1 MFERFTK
8 HSRDTVRDAVALVT
22 DRGEDKVAPEHL
34 LLALAAQEQS
44 TAARILHEHGVTT
57 AELDAD
63 GEAAGPAG
71 LTDEEVD
78 ALKAVG
84 VDTDAVF
91 ARMREAFGPD
101 ALRPDPAARKPRK
114 RGRLGGAF
122 DADAKKIL
130 ELSLREAIALEHRG
144 IDTGHIL
151 LALLR
156 HGLSASMA
164 TVLTRQGLTYDAA
177 RERVR
182 ETRDEAA

>member
-8 HSRDTVRDAVALVT
+8 HARDTVRDAVALVA

-34 LLALAAQEQS
+34 LLALAAQDQS
-44 TAARILHEHGVTT
+44 MAARLLHEHGVT
-57 AELDAD
+57 AAD
-63 GEAAGPAG
+63 LESDGGAAGPAG

-91 ARMREAFGPD
+91 RRMRESFGPD

-130 ELSLREAIALEHRG
+130 ELSLREAIALQHRG
-144 IDTGHIL
+144 IDSGHIL

-156 HGLSASMA
+156 HGVCAPMA
-164 TVLTRQGLTYDAA
+164 TVLTRQGLTYDAV

-182 ETRDEAA
+182 DAEQDAA

>member
-8 HSRDTVRDAVALVT
+8 DARDTVRDAVALVA

-34 LLALAAQEQS
+34 LLALAAQEES
-44 TAARILHEHGVTT
+44 RAARILHEHGVTT
-57 AELDAD
+57 AGLEPD

-71 LTDEEVD
+71 LTDEEIE

-84 VDTDAVF
+84 VDTDDVF
-91 ARMREAFGPD
+91 RRMRESFGPD
-101 ALRPDPAARKPRK
+101 ALRPDPATRRPRK

-130 ELSLREAIALEHRG
+130 ELSLREAIALKHRG

-156 HGLSASMA
+156 HGLAAPTA
-164 TVLTRQGLTYDAA
+164 TVLSRQGLTYDGV
-177 RERVR
+177 RERVHGA
-182 ETRDEAA
+182 EDEAA